1 MSGTTFTYLPDGQGL
16 YLPQDTPFA
25 VAGNRMPARVV
36 TNALGQIGVWYA
48 AAAQFQGL
56 QTVSATVTTTIWTF
70 LSLQTEMIDGYNMH
84 STTTNPANV
93 APPFSGSQFYYNTA
107 DYYLYIGYVPFN
119 NAAANGPPHIFIAGI
134 NNQPTDSAIYE
145 GMKIAGATGHSV
157 TSMVVDILD
166 NHSAGDASK
175 FVQLGAFQ
183 TSTVSIGTTV
193 SSKSPSLT
201 ARWCGVNR
209 VWNPAT
215 SPSATP
221 HTMIPED
228 QLTADTTGASPV
240 SPGVKVPYDN
250 EIWDKF
256 VFYYSPPMC
265 RAETN
270 GGTLASST
278 TLSAIT
284 FSGANL
290 NLWGSWA
297 GANPTRMTAV
307 RDGFYLVYGL
317 FGLAEA
323 ASANVGY
330 RACAIRVNG
339 NNSLLYGGNTM
350 VPPTGDTT
358 GSATA
363 VVALI
368 QLSTGDYVELMV
380 AQTQGATRNL
390 TTNGGDGTRFLML
403 WMGL

>member
-1 MSGTTFTYLPDGQGL
+1 VSGTTFTYLPDGQGI
-16 YLPQDTPFA
+16 YLPQDTPFS
-25 VAGNRMPARVV
+25 VAGNRMPARVI

-56 QTVSATVTTTIWTF
+56 QTVSATVTTALWTS

-84 STTTNPANV
+84 STSTNAANV
-93 APPFSGSQFYYNTA
+93 IPPFSGSQFYYNTD

-119 NAAANGPPHIFIAGI
+119 NAAANGPPHIFLAGI
-134 NNQPTDSAIYE
+134 NNQPMDSTIYE

-157 TSMVVDILD
+157 TSMVVDIIG
-166 NHSAGDASK
+166 NKSIGDDSR
-175 FVQLGAFQ
+175 FVQLAAFQ
-183 TSTVSIGTTV
+183 TSGGSIGTTV
-193 SSKSPSLT
+193 SSKVPSLT

-209 VWNPAT
+209 VWSPTT

-228 QLTADTTGASPV
+228 QLTGNTTGASPV
-240 SPGVKVPYDN
+240 SPGVKVPY
-250 EIWDKF
+250 EYEVWDKF

-270 GGTLASST
+270 SGTLVSSAT
-278 TLSAIT
+278 FSAIT

-290 NLWGSWA
+290 NLWGSWS
-297 GANPTRMTAV
+297 GTNPTRMTAV

-317 FGLAEA
+317 FGLQEA
-323 ASANVGY
+323 ASGNTGY

-350 VPPTGDTT
+350 VPPTADTT
-358 GSATA
+358 SSATA

-368 QLSTGDYVELMV
+368 QLTTGDYVELMV
-380 AQTQGATRNL
+380 AQTQGVTR
-390 TTNGGDGTRFLML
+390 TITVNGGDGTRFLML